1 MPPITLHMV
10 IARQIALDLSHRDI
24 SADSGAYLLG
34 ATSPDIRVITRQ
46 DRYSTHFFDLGEHN
60 HQDSVAT
67 FLNACWHLAAPE
79 RLNQPTRAWAAGYIS
94 HLVLDEQ
101 YITGVYR
108 RYFLRHDHLGGTIR
122 ANVMDRLLQFDL
134 DRRYGSDPALKTAIC
149 DALACTVHDIQTGFI
164 DAETLERWR
173 QVSRDV
179 AARNLDW
186 GRARAM
192 IANHLRYAGLEEDE
206 TLKRFL
212 DSLPELLD
220 ETIAHITDAEI
231 DAFLQRATETARA
244 AVGRYLGCA

>member
-10 IARQIALDLSHRDI
+10 IARQVALDIAHEDVP
-24 SADSGAYLLG
+24 ADSGAYLLG

-46 DRYSTHFFDLGEHN
+46 DRYSTHFFDLNEHN

-67 FLNACWHLAAPE
+67 FLSTCWHLAAPE
-79 RLNQPTRAWAAGYIS
+79 RLNPPTRAWAAGYIS

-108 RYFLRHDHLGGTIR
+108 RYFLRHDHLGGTMR

-134 DRRYGSDPALKTAIC
+134 DRRYGSDPELKAAIC
-149 DALACTVHDIQTGFI
+149 TALACTVDDIEAGFI
-164 DAETLERWR
+164 DSETLERWR

-186 GRARAM
+186 DRARAM
-192 IANHLRYAGLEEDE
+192 IANHLRYAGLEEGE
-206 TLKRFL
+206 TMERFL

-220 ETIAHITDAEI
+220 ETIAHITDAEV
-231 DAFLQRATETARA
+231 DAFVQRATETARA
-244 AVGRYLGCA
+244 AVERYLGCA